1 MILKKLISIVASAVM
16 CLVSINSVY
25 AFEAS
30 DDPSISICKTEFND
44 LYEIEY
50 PKVEK
55 DKINSSYEKDV
66 KNGIRLIMFNGSFV
80 KDPGTVIQDE
90 TVYISL
96 QKFAYMTGA
105 EVAIN
110 RGQSVS
116 ININYNGQ
124 TLFVKSYSN
133 TDAVLNDKSISM
145 PRRFEMVLDD
155 YYIPLRF
162 ICEVFG
168 GEVNYYA
175 DYIYNFQH
183 DVRDDVPSINIIA
196 ISMDQDRRVAYSIQ
210 EAENI
215 IKIASLEKYD
225 QIIEGLKERNIP
237 DYKNKSIYDPN
248 AIRYTGYDLDRYYV
262 FELKGYES
270 LPILFNKYT
279 GELYSHKAGR
289 SFIIIDEG
297 FININW
303 LL

>member
-1 MILKKLISIVASAVM
+1 MFRKISGIIIVVLLCINYANMVMASENPNN
-16 CLVSINSVY
+16 LELSIY
-25 AFEAS
+25 
-30 DDPSISICKTEFND
+30 KTEFKD

-50 PKVEK
+50 HSSEDGKHRF
-55 DKINSSYEKDV
+55 SYEKDV

-105 EVAIN
+105 EVTIN

-196 ISMDQDRRVAYSIQ
+196 ISMDQDRRVTYSIQ